1 MAIERRSRQRD
12 AILNNLKTRCDHPTA
27 MELYLSVRE
36 TVPNLSLGTLYRNLA
51 QLEESGMVLRIKDGT
66 FDRFDGQTQPHAHFK
81 CTHCGKV
88 YDAYSLKNDSLK
100 FCTEDEN
107 ISQIYGFSLMLYGK
121 CKSCDKAV

>member
-12 AILNNLKTRCDHPTA
+12 AILNNLKMRCDHPTA

-88 YDAYSLKNDSLK
+88 YDACSLKNDSLK
-100 FCTEDEN
+100 FDIEDDN